1 MNDRFKTDLL
11 LYRNNLK
18 EDDKETIKVLNE
30 ELTNLKS
37 QMKYV
42 YEKDKKIFELKKQLD
57 DYVKLLKEYN
67 ESRDKLTK
75 ENNDLKNE
83 NKKLFDNELKYKKI
97 IIKLGS
103 KASED
108 NKKVINIKN
117 LIKQSLLEKE
127 KKILEKKMEN
137 MDINEDNIDEVIN
150 NLN

>member
-18 EDDKETIKVLNE
+18 EDDKATIKILNE

-42 YEKDKKIFELKKQLD
+42 YEKDKKIFELKKQLN
-57 DYVKLLKEYN
+57 DYVKLVKEY
-67 ESRDKLTK
+67 SASKDKLT
-75 ENNDLKNE
+75 NDINDLKNE
-83 NKKLFDNELKYKKI
+83 NKKLLESISKLKKI
-97 IIKLGS
+97 IIKLETSSG
-103 KASED
+103 
-108 NKKVINIKN
+108 NKNVVDIKK
-117 LIKQSLLEKE
+117 LIKQILLEKE
-127 KKILEKKMEN
+127 SKKIEDKMKD